1 MRLFRRR
8 RARDGGGAAVID
20 RPPVTAEF
28 SGGDAELRAEI
39 DRLTEANRASRDPGV
54 ERRLLR
60 LRHLAGLRAL
70 DAADGTARHPEPA
83 ADRLPAD
90 PLPEIPAGELDPAL
104 LRAGILRDG
113 CLLVRGLVA
122 REDAHAFAAEID
134 RAFAV
139 RDQHEDDGSSPD
151 GRYDEFV
158 PDPRFQEISERPWIK
173 EGGGVLAADSPRL
186 AFDMLELFRRS
197 GVLDL
202 ADAYLGEPAL
212 LSAQKTTMRRA
223 EPQVGGAWH
232 QDGAFM
238 GDVRALNLWL
248 ALSRCGD
255 EAPGLDLL
263 PRRLDTL
270 VETGTDD
277 AVISYQV
284 SNRAALA
291 AAGDVEIVRPV
302 FEPGDALLFDEMF
315 LHQTA
320 SDPSMPNPR
329 FAIESW
335 FFGASAFPAGYA
347 PIAT

>member
-1 MRLFRRR
+1 MWPFRRR
-8 RARDGGGAAVID
+8 KDPDRGGVAVAE
-20 RPPVTAEF
+20 RPRIGDEF
-28 SGGDAELRAEI
+28 AGGDAELWAEI
-39 DRLTEANRASRDPGV
+39 ERLTARNRASREADT

-60 LRHLAGLRAL
+60 LRHLAGVRAL
-70 DAADGTARHPEPA
+70 DGAGGARHPDPA
-83 ADRLPAD
+83 TDRLPD
-90 PLPEIPAGELDPAL
+90 EPLPAVAREELDPAL

-113 CLLVRGLVA
+113 CLLVRGLIA
-122 REDAHAFAAEID
+122 RDDALAFAAEID
-134 RAFAV
+134 RAFAA
-139 RDQHEDDGSSPD
+139 RDEFEADGRSPD

-186 AFDMLELFRRS
+186 AFALLELLGRA
-197 GVLDL
+197 GALDL
-202 ADAYLGEPAL
+202 AAGYLGEPAL
-212 LSAQKTTMRRA
+212 LSAQKTTLRRA
-223 EPQVGGAWH
+223 EPQIRGAWH

-255 EAPGLDLL
+255 EAPGLDLV

-277 AVISYQV
+277 AMLSYQV
-284 SNRAALA
+284 SGRAAHA
-291 AAGDVEIVRPV
+291 AAGTVGIVRPI
-302 FEPGDALLFDEMF
+302 FEPGDALFFDEMF
-315 LHQTA
+315 LHQTG

-347 PIAT
+347 PIAS